1 MEEHSPVDISIRTV
15 PVRLNETS
23 VETEMNGESVKS
35 LFVPVSS
42 ESDTQVTHFN
52 EDFENKCSS
61 DCSSLSDELNDK
73 LRISQNTENCGY
85 INGCNKLLR
94 DDVKCVHIS
103 VNCIKRCNNYE
114 LINNHLDQLN
124 NRTCVDNTI
133 ESDVN
138 ERTEHNEKYN
148 PVNSVE
154 NPLPVEKST
163 AENAIDC
170 KSEPTENAV
179 ANSEHISTSALES
192 VCGEITYLGYD
203 SESQMP
209 DIMRLI
215 QKDLSEPYSIYT
227 YRYFI
232 HNWPKLCFLVC
243 IMSEPFIKSCLRS
256 KKQTNGLFIYSFF
269 FSAFLINR

>member
-1 MEEHSPVDISIRTV
+1 MEEHSTVDISIRTV

-23 VETEMNGESVKS
+23 VVETEMNGESVKS

-61 DCSSLSDELNDK
+61 ECPSLTDELNDK

-94 DDVKCVHIS
+94 DDVKCVHIA
-103 VNCIKRCNNYE
+103 VNCIKRCNNFE
-114 LINNHLDQLN
+114 LINNHIDQLN
-124 NRTCVDNTI
+124 NRTCVSNSL

-138 ERTEHNEKYN
+138 ERTELNENYN

-154 NPLPVEKST
+154 NPLPVEKPL
-163 AENAIDC
+163 AETAIDS
-170 KSEPTENAV
+170 KSEGIGFEQVSKSPV
-179 ANSEHISTSALES
+179 ES
-192 VCGEITYLGYD
+192 VCGQITYLGYD

-243 IMSEPFIKSCLRS
+243 IKVYFVQLCFTQ
-256 KKQTNGLFIYSFF
+256 KKRKFNTSISALFKCS
-269 FSAFLINR
+269 

>member
-15 PVRLNETS
+15 PVRLNES
-23 VETEMNGESVKS
+23 SVVETEMNGESVKS

-42 ESDTQVTHFN
+42 ENDTQVTHFN
-52 EDFENKCSS
+52 EDFENKCTS
-61 DCSSLSDELNDK
+61 DCSNLTDELNDK

-114 LINNHLDQLN
+114 LINNHIDQLN
-124 NRTCVDNTI
+124 NRTCVSNTL

-138 ERTEHNEKYN
+138 ERTELSETYN

-154 NPLPVEKST
+154 NSLPVEKPT
-163 AENAIDC
+163 AENAIDSGKEVPENEVINFEQIS
-170 KSEPTENAV
+170 KSPLGN
-179 ANSEHISTSALES
+179 
-192 VCGEITYLGYD
+192 VCGQITYLGYD

-243 IMSEPFIKSCLRS
+243 IILMS
-256 KKQTNGLFIYSFF
+256 YS
-269 FSAFLINR
+269 